1 MALVDEFDRL
11 TLSDIHC
18 YISSNQE
25 ENINLDFKLIN
36 RPNLSHSDDKKN
48 LAKALSGFANS
59 SGGLIVWGVEA
70 RKNAEGVD
78 CAVSLVEIQ
87 PLPLFIS
94 RLNEM
99 TGRGVS
105 PIVEGVLHKPIPTTG
120 DKGVAVTLVP
130 ESDSGPHMAKLGE
143 DRYYKRSGD
152 SFYKMEHFDLEDMF
166 GRRRKPKLILVGR
179 QYRRGGR
186 PVNYILGIKNI
197 GRGTAKAPYLRLR
210 IPQPYM
216 VDRLGLDGTHRDGLP
231 RLRHAGSPLEPRFAA
246 NADVVIHPGTIH
258 EVCSIAIDPSVLMT
272 PHEDAAIEYDV
283 TADDMQTFSSSIII
297 NILDY
302 DF

>member
-1 MALVDEFDRL
+1 MALTDEFNSL
-11 TLSDIHC
+11 TLSDIQN

-25 ENINLDFKLIN
+25 ENIYLDFKSIN
-36 RPNLSHSDDKKN
+36 KADLSQSDDKKN

-70 RKNAEGVD
+70 RKNSDGID
-78 CAVSLVEIQ
+78 CACGLIEIQ
-87 PLPLFIS
+87 PLSLFIA

-99 TGRGVS
+99 TGRAVS
-105 PIVEGVLHKPIPTTG
+105 PIVDGVRHKPIHTTG
-120 DKGVAVTLVP
+120 DEGLAVTLVP

-197 GRGTAKAPYLRLR
+197 GRGTAKAPYLRLK

-216 VDRLGLDGTHRDGLP
+216 LDRLGLDGTHRDGLP
-231 RLRHAGSPLEPRFAA
+231 RLRHAGSPLEPRFGA

-272 PHEDAAIEYDV
+272 PHEDAAIEYGV
-283 TADDMQTFSSSIII
+283 AADDVQTFNSSIII
-297 NILDY
+297 KNIDY